1 MKRGKAGGGHEDGA
15 RESVEPEDDM
25 GARIDFSLLKP
36 GVTKR
41 FPSFLERYTVQ
52 KFHAVPPP
60 PPAAPD
66 TKETEAAA
74 EAAAAEVPC
83 EDQWV
88 CQHSNKLLVVGV
100 AQTHAIFTRTD
111 PATGRAHR
119 IAGIDWTS
127 SSGADRQELRVTGKG
142 GRKGGVGVGPESL
155 LCAVTMDDGTVYRL
169 RACVKGTLVEVNPR
183 LVGAAGCALLAARPA
198 TEGYLALVRPKH
210 CEAATCTD
218 ALLTREQ
225 YCALRHVPLESTF
238 LNPPT
243 APAAPATPATP
254 AAPAH

>member
-1 MKRGKAGGGHEDGA
+1 MKRGTPEGHEEGV
-15 RESVEPEDDM
+15 RESVEPEDDV

-52 KFHAVPPP
+52 KFRVVPPP
-60 PPAAPD
+60 PSEKATEE
-66 TKETEAAA
+66 TKTTETKTETAKA
-74 EAAAAEVPC
+74 ETPTEIPC

-100 AQTHAIFTRTD
+100 AQTHAMFARRD
-111 PATGRAHR
+111 AATGRAHR

-127 SSGADRQELRVTGKG
+127 SSGADRQELRVSGKG
-142 GRKGGVGVGPESL
+142 GRRGGVGVAPESL

-183 LVGAAGCALLAARPA
+183 LVGAAGCALLAQKPA

-210 CEAATCTD
+210 AEAASCTD
-218 ALLTREQ
+218 GLLSREQ

-238 LNPPT
+238 LNPLPSSL
-243 APAAPATPATP
+243 
-254 AAPAH
+254 

>member
-1 MKRGKAGGGHEDGA
+1 
-15 RESVEPEDDM
+15 M

-60 PPAAPD
+60 PAADAPAA
-66 TKETEAAA
+66 TEVA
-74 EAAAAEVPC
+74 C

-100 AQTHAIFTRTD
+100 AQTHAIFARRD
-111 PATGRAHR
+111 AATGRAHR
-119 IAGIDWTS
+119 VVGIDWTS

-183 LVGAAGCALLAARPA
+183 LVGAAGCALLAQRPA
-198 TEGYLALVRPKH
+198 TEGYLALIRPKFV
-210 CEAATCTD
+210 EAATCT
-218 ALLTREQ
+218 AGLLTREQ

-238 LNPPT
+238 LNPVP
-243 APAAPATPATP
+243 
-254 AAPAH
+254 PAH

>member
-1 MKRGKAGGGHEDGA
+1 MKRGKAGGGGGHEDGV

-60 PPAAPD
+60 PAADAPEAQATEAPAA
-66 TKETEAAA
+66 TEVA
-74 EAAAAEVPC
+74 C

-100 AQTHAIFTRTD
+100 AQTHAIFARRD
-111 PATGRAHR
+111 AATGRAHR
-119 IAGIDWTS
+119 VVGIDWTS

-183 LVGAAGCALLAARPA
+183 LVGAAGCALLAQRPA
-198 TEGYLALVRPKH
+198 TEGYLALIRPKFV
-210 CEAATCTD
+210 EAATCT
-218 ALLTREQ
+218 AGLLTREQ

-238 LNPPT
+238 LNPVP
-243 APAAPATPATP
+243 
-254 AAPAH
+254 PAH

>member
-1 MKRGKAGGGHEDGA
+1 MKRGKAGGGGREDGA

-52 KFHAVPPP
+52 KFRAVPPP
-60 PPAAPD
+60 PPLTPAETAPA
-66 TKETEAAA
+66 ETAPATSEAATTTTP
-74 EAAAAEVPC
+74 EVPC

-88 CQHSNKLLVVGV
+88 CQHSNKLVVVGV

-119 IAGIDWTS
+119 VVGIDWTS
-127 SSGADRQELRVTGKG
+127 NSGADRQELRVTGKG

-169 RACVKGTLVEVNPR
+169 RAAVKGTLVEVNPR
-183 LVGAAGCALLAARPA
+183 LVGAAGCALLMARPA

-210 CEAATCTD
+210 AEAATCT
-218 ALLTREQ
+218 AGLLTREQ
-225 YCALRHVPLESTF
+225 FCALRHVPLETTF
-238 LNPPT
+238 LNP
-243 APAAPATPATP
+243 APSS
-254 AAPAH
+254 H